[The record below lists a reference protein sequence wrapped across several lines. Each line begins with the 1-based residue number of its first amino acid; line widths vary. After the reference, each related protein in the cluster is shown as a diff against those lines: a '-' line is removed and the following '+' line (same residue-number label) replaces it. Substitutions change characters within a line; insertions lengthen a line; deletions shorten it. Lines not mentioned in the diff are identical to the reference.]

1 MENKNFNADGDSVNA
16 LTVEVT
22 ACFTDGDGLAQSSG
36 VPAEQAEGVIAQT
49 NTQTNVENDEINKC
63 NLGKFKNPQELL
75 RAYGELEREFTRRS
89 QRLKELEKG
98 KLSNGEPNDKQSNGE
113 SSDGEQL
120 SDTQSDGIQPMM
132 SDEEWKSAVDKFFT
146 EIPAAKAFAKD
157 IANML
162 IANPQMRE
170 DRNCLNSALVAVLA
184 DKFRTPEQLLNDG
197 QFLND
202 YVLCSEKVRNAVI
215 SQYLD
220 DVRRGMPPHTMREGG
235 LQCVA
240 PKVKPRTVEEAG
252 IMFLKNNK

>member
-1 MENKNFNADGDSVNA
+1 
-16 LTVEVT
+16 
-22 ACFTDGDGLAQSSG
+22 
-36 VPAEQAEGVIAQT
+36 
-49 NTQTNVENDEINKC
+49 
-63 NLGKFKNPQELL
+63 
-75 RAYGELEREFTRRS
+75 
-89 QRLKELEKG
+89 
-98 KLSNGEPNDKQSNGE
+98 
-113 SSDGEQL
+113 
-120 SDTQSDGIQPMM
+120 M
-132 SDEEWKSAVDKFFT
+132 SDEDWKSAVDKFFT
-146 EIPAAKAFAKD
+146 EIPTAKTFAKD

-170 DRNCLNSALVAVLA
+170 DRDCLNSALVAVLV
-184 DKFRTPEQLLNDG
+184 DKFRTPEQLMNDG

>member
-1 MENKNFNADGDSVNA
+1 MENNNFRADGGSANA
-16 LTVEVT
+16 MTVAVT
-22 ACFTDGDGLAQSSG
+22 ACFTDGDGLAQESG
-36 VPAEQAEGVIAQT
+36 IPAEQIGVAST
-49 NTQTNVENDEINKC
+49 ESDTQANVENNEINKC
-63 NLGKFKNPQELL
+63 NFGKFKNPQELL

-98 KLSNGEPNDKQSNGE
+98 KLSNGEPKGKLSDGKQSGDE
-113 SSDGEQL
+113 PSDSEQQ
-120 SDTQSDGIQPMM
+120 SGTQSGGEKPVM

-157 IANML
+157 IAGLL

-184 DKFRTPEQLLNDG
+184 DKFRTPEQLMNDG

-202 YVLCSEKVRNAVI
+202 YVLCSEKVKNAVI

-235 LQCVA
+235 L
-240 PKVKPRTVEEAG
+240 
-252 IMFLKNNK
+252 